1 MSCSDNIQFLRKRR
15 GLTQEQFAEALGVT
29 RQSVSKWESGQSYP
43 EMEKLLQMCELF
55 GCDLETLVRGSAD
68 AAASEDDAEYE
79 PFMNAFSRA
88 IAGGVALIL
97 LGVTLLVGLGM
108 IVGEEI
114 MTMVFLGLLTVAVLI
129 FVLYGIRMESFRREH
144 PRVGA
149 LYSTAECRR
158 ANNVFAAR
166 LCVGIGAILL
176 GVIACVGI
184 AEFGA
189 AAWGSAVSEYAA
201 GAAVLVGVTIGAPL
215 IVYGGLQKSKYDIA
229 AYNRE
234 NKPRAGGEPLSS
246 RISGAIMLTATAIFL
261 ACGFIWDMWH
271 PAWAVFPIGGIL
283 CGIVS
288 TLMDK
293 GEQQEK
299 EERADAD
306 NE

>member
-1 MSCSDNIQFLRKRR
+1 MSCSDNIQFLRKRK

-43 EMEKLLQMCELF
+43 EMEKLLQMCDLF

-68 AAASEDDAEYE
+68 AAASENDADYE

-88 IAGGVALIL
+88 IAGGVALVL
-97 LGVTLLVGLGM
+97 LGVTLLVALSM
-108 IVGEEI
+108 PVGEGI
-114 MTMVFLGLLTVAVLI
+114 MTMVFLAFLTVAVLL

-149 LYSTAECRR
+149 LYSAAECRR
-158 ANNVFAAR
+158 ANSVFAAR
-166 LCVGIGAILL
+166 LCVGLGAILL
-176 GVIACVGI
+176 GVIACVGL
-184 AEFGA
+184 AKLGA

-201 GAAVLVGVTIGAPL
+201 GTAVLVGATIGAPL
-215 IVYGGLQKSKYDIA
+215 IVYAGLQKSKYDIA

-234 NKPRAGGEPLSS
+234 NKPHAGGESLSD
-246 RISGAIMLTATAIFL
+246 RIGGVIMLSATAIFL
-261 ACGFIWDMWH
+261 ALGFIWNLWH

-283 CGIVS
+283 CAIVS
-288 TLMDK
+288 TLVDK
-293 GEQQEK
+293 GEPQKQEHG
-299 EERADAD
+299 D